1 MAENYFKNVLKDL
14 DKNVFTK
21 KAKLDFVTLKGYE
34 YWVRALRCG
43 NARPEVD
50 DCLGI
55 LPRANAKHVLKSM
68 SEHFEYKNRLED
80 EKVKKTQVKQKK
92 DKVMPWESICVDDGD
107 DCDEELEGKSVLY
120 IRRRKAVQSFNKFIK
135 SSGASDDVNR
145 VVRNCL
151 NDEPIFDAS
160 AQKVFFESFE
170 RELYL
175 LIEENSDVSKDSYW
189 IRLKLLQKTLNLN
202 ETELELVA
210 FSWIFKNKS
219 VCENISSMNGYR
231 KFEDGNLSKIF
242 AAFYPKLNIEKAIAN
257 DGVLKRMNILD
268 DDLDISCRI
277 GYFLDGRSGN
287 DLDSLYCR
295 TYKGKC
301 VSYRE
306 LCKGNP
312 KVELMFEMLK
322 NNPVGS
328 RLNVFFYGV
337 EGTGKTEL
345 AKAIAH
351 ELKCPLVMTNVST
364 NGVHK
369 DSIKG
374 SPIAERMGSILFAAN
389 KYKNQKAILLVD
401 EADLIL
407 NCCEKGALNFFLEQI
422 CVPVIWISNNI
433 GLIEASSLRRF
444 DYSLRFERLE
454 SEKRIDMWRSVIK
467 EQHAAKLLAP
477 EVVQNLADTYPITAG
492 GITQAIAGAKMLK
505 KSGCKID
512 VAEVVREIAAAQTT
526 LLDLSLE
533 YASRD
538 KESHAPSYVLDVLN
552 LDCEMSYVQHVMKSF
567 DAKWKKMRPAD
578 KPDSLNVLF
587 YGPPGTGKTELAK
600 FIARDLNRKLIIRKA
615 SDLLN
620 CYVGETEKNIRKMF
634 REAEEKNAI
643 LFLDEADSMIQERA
657 GADHSWEVTQV
668 NELLTQ
674 MENFKGIFI
683 AATNFNDNLDQASR
697 RRFAMKIKFGY
708 LQPDGAE
715 SMWNAFFPE
724 FACPAAVRELRQLAP
739 GDFNAVYGTFRF
751 FDKSELSADKIFDAL
766 KHEVACKDSREGR
779 HMGL

>member
-1 MAENYFKNVLKDL
+1 MAEHYFVNVLKDL
-14 DKNVFTK
+14 DKNSLSKRT
-21 KAKLDFVTLKGYE
+21 KLDFVTLKGYE
-34 YWVRALRCG
+34 YWIRALRCL
-43 NARPEVD
+43 NTRPDVD

-80 EKVKKTQVKQKK
+80 EKVKKSQVKQKK
-92 DKVMPWESICVDDGD
+92 DKVVPWKSICGD
-107 DCDEELEGKSVLY
+107 DDECDEEFDEKSVLY
-120 IRRRKAVQSFNKFIK
+120 IRRCKAEQSFNKFIK
-135 SSGASDDVNR
+135 NSGASDDVNR

-160 AQKVFFESFE
+160 AQKVFFDSFE

-175 LIEENSDVSKDSYW
+175 LIEENSNVSKDFYW
-189 IRLKLLQKTLNLN
+189 KRLKLLQKTLNLN

-219 VCENISSMNGYR
+219 VSENISNMNGYR

-242 AAFYPKLNIEKAIAN
+242 SILYPKLNIEKAVAN
-257 DGVLKRMNILD
+257 DGTLKRMNILD

-277 GYFLDGRSGN
+277 GNFLDGRSGN
-287 DLDSLYCR
+287 DLDSLYCH

-301 VSYRE
+301 VPYCE
-306 LCKGNP
+306 LSKDKRN
-312 KVELMFEMLK
+312 VELVFEMLK
-322 NNPVGS
+322 NNPIGKG
-328 RLNVFFYGV
+328 LNVFFYGV

-364 NGVHK
+364 EGVHK

-374 SPIAERMGSILFAAN
+374 SPITERMGSILFAAN
-389 KYKNQKAILLVD
+389 KYKNQNAILLVD

-407 NCCEKGALNFFLEQI
+407 NYCEKGALNFFLEQI
-422 CVPVIWISNNI
+422 KVPVIWISNNT

-444 DYSLRFERLE
+444 DYSLRFERLD

-467 EQHAAKLLAP
+467 EQRAEKMLSP
-477 EVVQNLADTYPITAG
+477 ETVQNLADTYPITAG
-492 GITQAIAGAKMLK
+492 GIAQAIAGAKMLK
-505 KSGCKID
+505 KSGCKMD
-512 VAEVVREIAAAQTT
+512 FADVVRKIASAQAS
-526 LLDLSLE
+526 LLNLPLE

-538 KESHAPSYVLDVLN
+538 KETHAPSYVLDVLN
-552 LDCEMSYVQHVMKSF
+552 IDCDMEYVQHVLKSF
-567 DAKWKKMRPAD
+567 DAKWKKMQPAD

-600 FIARDLNRKLIIRKA
+600 YIARDLDRKLMIRKA

-620 CYVGETEKNIRKMF
+620 CYVGETEQNIRKMF
-634 REAEEKNAI
+634 REAEEKKAV

-657 GADHSWEVTQV
+657 GANHSWEVTQV

-715 SMWNAFFPE
+715 SMWKAFFPDVE
-724 FACPAAVRELRQLAP
+724 CPAGVRDLKLLAP
-739 GDFNAVYGTFRF
+739 GDFNAVYGTLRF
-751 FDKSELSADKIFDAL
+751 YDKSELTADKILAAL

>member
-1 MAENYFKNVLKDL
+1 MAEHYFANVLKDL
-14 DKNVFTK
+14 DNNVFTK

-34 YWVRALRCG
+34 YWIRTLRCL
-43 NARPEVD
+43 NVRPEVD

-55 LPRANAKHVLKSM
+55 LPRANAKHVLKCM

-80 EKVKKTQVKQKK
+80 EKVKKTQTKQKK
-92 DKVMPWESICVDDGD
+92 DGAPWAMTYDNDGD

-120 IRRRKAVQSFNKFIK
+120 IRRRKAVLSFNKFIR
-135 SSGASDDVNR
+135 SSGASDDVDR
-145 VVRNCL
+145 VVRKCL
-151 NDEPIFDAS
+151 DGEPIFDAS
-160 AQKVFFESFE
+160 AQKVFFDSFE

-175 LIEENSDVSKDSYW
+175 LIEQNSDVSKDSCW
-189 IRLKLLQKTLNLN
+189 KRLKLLQKTFGL
-202 ETELELVA
+202 TEAEMELVS
-210 FSWIFKNKS
+210 FVWIFKNKS
-219 VCENISSMNGYR
+219 ICDDICSMNGCR
-231 KFEDGNLSKIF
+231 RFENSNLSKVF
-242 AAFYPKLNIEKAIAN
+242 ATFYPKLNVEKAIAN

-268 DDLDISCRI
+268 DDLDISSRI

-295 TYKGKC
+295 MYKGKC
-301 VSYRE
+301 IPYHE

-351 ELKCPLVMTNVST
+351 ELKCPLVMTKVCT
-364 NGVHK
+364 EGIHK
-369 DSIKG
+369 DAVNHSSI
-374 SPIAERMGSILFAAN
+374 PERMGSILFAAH

-401 EADLIL
+401 EADQIL
-407 NCCEKGALNFFLEQI
+407 NFCEKGALNFFLEQI
-422 CVPVIWISNNI
+422 QVPIIWISNNI
-433 GLIEASSLRRF
+433 GFIEASSLRRF
-444 DYSLRFERLE
+444 DYSLYFERLE

-467 EQHAAKLLAP
+467 EQHAAKLLSP
-477 EVVQNLADTYPITAG
+477 ETVQNLADTYPITAG

-512 VAEVVREIAAAQTT
+512 SAEIVREMADAQTK
-526 LLDLSLE
+526 LMGLSME

-567 DAKWKKMRPAD
+567 DEKWKKMQPAD

-600 FIARDLNRKLIIRKA
+600 FIARDLNRKLMIRKA

-620 CYVGETEKNIRKMF
+620 CFVGETEQNIRKMF
-634 REAEEKNAI
+634 REAEEKKAI

-657 GADHSWEVTQV
+657 GASHNWEVTQV

-683 AATNFNDNLDQASR
+683 AATNFNDNLDSASR
-697 RRFAMKIKFGY
+697 RRFAMKVKFGY

-715 SMWNAFFPE
+715 AMWNAFFPE

-739 GDFNAVYGTFRF
+739 GDFNAVYGTLRF
-751 FDKSELSADKIFDAL
+751 FDKSQLSAEKILDAL
-766 KHEVACKDSREGR
+766 KREIACKDSREGR
-779 HMGL
+779 YMGL